1 MSTQS
6 DLTPWPANEVD
17 TYRALGYW
25 SGETFG
31 DMLTSRAAA
40 TPDAVAVLDDRNRW
54 TYAELE
60 TRARSLASGFLDL
73 GIQQGDRVLVQLPN
87 IAEFVEVIFGLF
99 YAGALPVFC
108 LPAHRQAELLPIA
121 QASGAIA
128 MITCHHHQGFNHA
141 TLGAV
146 LRDSAPELRHL
157 ILVPDHRRPA
167 LPPGGTHGLD
177 DLRAAPRELPGVD
190 PSGIAFLQLSGGSTG
205 TPKLIPRTHDDYLY
219 SVRRSVEICGLDE
232 TSVYL
237 AVLPVAHNFP
247 MSSPG
252 ILGVLY
258 AGGTVAMA
266 IEPSPT
272 TAFGAIQRFGVTI
285 TGLVPPLARLWVER
299 AEAGTDYDISSLQVL
314 LVGGARCP
322 DELARRIAPALG
334 VTLQQVFGMAEGL
347 VCYTRLDDPEEV
359 ILATQGRPMS
369 DHDRIAVVDEQGEP
383 VPPGTDGLLI
393 TKGPYTIR
401 GYYRNAEA
409 NATSF
414 TEDGWYRTGDVV
426 NLRPDGNLVVKG
438 RLGDRVNRGGEKISA
453 EEIEAH
459 LLDHPLIR
467 DAIVVSVPDERLGER
482 SCVFVL
488 ATDPATPPAL
498 GQIRQFVRERGV
510 ATWKIPDLLE
520 VVESFPETGVGKISR
535 RSLRAALTAQAAQS
549 S

>member
-1 MSTQS
+1 MPSQS
-6 DLTPWPANEVD
+6 DLTPWPAAEVEA
-17 TYRALGYW
+17 YRALGYW

-31 DMLTSRAAA
+31 DLLSSRAGT
-40 TPDAVAVLDDRNRW
+40 TPDAIAVVDDRNRW

-60 TRARSLASGFLDL
+60 TRATSLASGFLEL
-73 GIQQGDRVLVQLPN
+73 GIQPGDRVLVQLPN

-108 LPAHRQAELLPIA
+108 LPAHRQSELVPIA
-121 QASGAIA
+121 QASGAVA
-128 MITCHHHQGFNHA
+128 MVTCHHHQKFDHA
-141 TLGAV
+141 GLAAI
-146 LRDSAPELRHL
+146 LREQAPDLRHL
-157 ILVPDHRRPA
+157 IVVPDQDGTAVPD
-167 LPPGGTHGLD
+167 GTHALD
-177 DLRAAPRELPGVD
+177 DLRAASRELPAVAAD
-190 PSGIAFLQLSGGSTG
+190 GIAFLQLSGGSTG

-219 SVRRSVEICGLDE
+219 SVRRSAELCRLDS

-237 AVLPVAHNFP
+237 AALPVAHNFP

-252 ILGVLY
+252 ILGALY
-258 AGGTVAMA
+258 AGGTVALA
-266 IEPSPT
+266 ADPSPT
-272 TAFGAIQRFGVTI
+272 AAFSAIERFGVTI

-299 AEAGTDYDISSLQVL
+299 AEAGSAHDISSLQVL

-322 DELARRIAPALG
+322 DELARRIGPALG

-347 VCYTRLDDPEEV
+347 VCYTRLDDPEDV
-359 ILATQGRPMS
+359 VLATQGRPMS
-369 DHDRIAVVDEQGEP
+369 DHDQVAVVDETGDP

-401 GYYRNAEA
+401 GYYRNPAA
-409 NATSF
+409 NASSF

-426 NLRPDGNLVVKG
+426 NLRADGNLVVKG

-498 GQIRQFVRERGV
+498 SQIRQFVRERGV
-510 ATWKIPDLLE
+510 ATWKIPDLLQ
-520 VVESFPETGVGKISR
+520 VVDSFPETGVGKISR
-535 RSLRAALTAQAAQS
+535 RSLRTALAAQAAAT
-549 S
+549 

>member
-1 MSTQS
+1 MPSQS
-6 DLTPWPANEVD
+6 DLTPWPATEVEQ
-17 TYRALGYW
+17 YRALGYW
-25 SGETFG
+25 TGETFPG
-31 DMLTSRAAA
+31 MLSARAAA
-40 TPDAVAVLDDRNRW
+40 TPDAIAVLDDRNRW
-54 TYAELE
+54 TYAQLE
-60 TRARSLASGFLDL
+60 TRASSLAAGFLNL
-73 GIQQGDRVLVQLPN
+73 GVQPGDRVLVQLPN

-108 LPAHRQAELLPIA
+108 LPAHRQSELIPIA
-121 QASGAIA
+121 QASGAVAIV
-128 MITCHHHQGFNHA
+128 TCHHHQKFNHA
-141 TLGAV
+141 TLSAI
-146 LRDSAPELRHL
+146 LRDNSAALRHL
-157 ILVPDHRRPA
+157 IIVPDRQGAA
-167 LPPGGTHGLD
+167 LPGGTHALD
-177 DLRAAPRELPGVD
+177 DLRAEPRELPQVD
-190 PSGIAFLQLSGGSTG
+190 AADVAFLQLSGGSTG

-219 SVRRSVEICGLDE
+219 SVRRSAELCELDS

-237 AVLPVAHNFP
+237 AALPVAHNFP

-252 ILGVLY
+252 ILGALV

-266 IEPSPT
+266 IDPSPT
-272 TAFGAIQRFGVTI
+272 TAFGAIERFGVTI

-299 AEAGTDYDISSLQVL
+299 AEASTKYDISSLKVL

-322 DELARRIAPALG
+322 DELARRIRPALG
-334 VTLQQVFGMAEGL
+334 ATLQQVFGMAEGL

-359 ILATQGRPMS
+359 VLATQGRPMS
-369 DHDRIAVVDEQGEP
+369 PHDQVAVVDEQGNH

-401 GYYRNAEA
+401 GYYRNPEA
-409 NATSF
+409 NASSF
-414 TEDGWYRTGDVV
+414 TADGWYRTGDVV

-488 ATDPATPPAL
+488 AADPATPPAL

-520 VVESFPETGVGKISR
+520 VVDSFPETSVGKISR
-535 RSLRAALTAQAAQS
+535 RSLRAALTAQASAT
-549 S
+549 

>member
-1 MSTQS
+1 MPSQS
-6 DLTPWPANEVD
+6 DLTPWPATEA
-17 TYRALGYW
+17 TQYRELGYW
-25 SGETFG
+25 TGETFG
-31 DMLTSRAAA
+31 DMLSSRAGT
-40 TPDAVAVLDDRNRW
+40 TPNAIAVVDDRNRW

-60 TRARSLASGFLDL
+60 QRATSLASGFLEL
-73 GIQQGDRVLVQLPN
+73 GIQPGDRVLVQLPN

-108 LPAHRQAELLPIA
+108 LPAHRQSELVPIA
-121 QASGAIA
+121 QASGAVA
-128 MITCHHHQGFNHA
+128 AVTCHHHQRFNHA
-141 TLGAV
+141 TLAAI
-146 LRDSAPELRHL
+146 LRDHAPDLRHV
-157 ILVPDHRRPA
+157 IVVPDNDGTA
-167 LPPGGTHGLD
+167 LPGGIRALD
-177 DLRAAPRELPGVD
+177 DLRAAPRDLPTVAAAD
-190 PSGIAFLQLSGGSTG
+190 IAFLQLSGGSTG

-219 SVRRSVEICGLDE
+219 SVRRSAELCQLDS

-237 AVLPVAHNFP
+237 AALPVAHNFP

-252 ILGVLY
+252 ILGALY
-258 AGGTVAMA
+258 AGGTVALA
-266 IEPSPT
+266 IDPSPT
-272 TAFGAIQRFGVTI
+272 TAFQAIERFGVTI
-285 TGLVPPLARLWVER
+285 SGLVPPLARLWVER
-299 AEAGTDYDISSLQVL
+299 AEASSKYDISSLRVL

-322 DELARRIAPALG
+322 DELARRIGPALG
-334 VTLQQVFGMAEGL
+334 ATLQQVFGMAEGL

-359 ILATQGRPMS
+359 VLSTQGRPMS
-369 DHDRIAVVDEQGEP
+369 EHDQVAVVDEAGNP

-401 GYYRNAEA
+401 GYYRNPEA
-409 NATSF
+409 NASSF

-426 NLRPDGNLVVKG
+426 NLRADGNLVVKG

-488 ATDPATPPAL
+488 AADPTTPPAL

-510 ATWKIPDLLE
+510 ATWKIPDLLQ
-520 VVESFPETGVGKISR
+520 VVDSFPETGVGKISR
-535 RSLRAALTAQAAQS
+535 RSLRAALAMQATAT
-549 S
+549 

>member
-1 MSTQS
+1 
-6 DLTPWPANEVD
+6 
-17 TYRALGYW
+17 
-25 SGETFG
+25 
-31 DMLTSRAAA
+31 MLSARAAA
-40 TPDAVAVLDDRNRW
+40 TPDAIAVVDDRNRW
-54 TYAELE
+54 SYAELA
-60 TRARSLASGFLDL
+60 TRATSLASGLLEL
-73 GIQQGDRVLVQLPN
+73 GVRPGDRVLVQLPN

-108 LPAHRQAELLPIA
+108 LPAHRQSELIPIA
-121 QASGAIA
+121 QASGAVA
-128 MITCHHHQGFNHA
+128 MVTCHHHQTFNHA
-141 TLGAV
+141 TLAAI
-146 LRDSAPELRHL
+146 LRDHAPDLRHL
-157 ILVPDHRRPA
+157 IIVPDHQRPA
-167 LPPGGTHGLD
+167 LPGGTHALD
-177 DLRAAPRELPGVD
+177 TLRAAPRDLPAVAASD
-190 PSGIAFLQLSGGSTG
+190 VAFLQLSGGSTG

-219 SVRRSVEICGLDE
+219 SVRRSAELCELDS

-237 AVLPVAHNFP
+237 AALPVAHNFP

-252 ILGVLY
+252 ILGALW

-266 IEPSPT
+266 IDPSPT
-272 TAFGAIQRFGVTI
+272 TAFSAIERFSVTI

-299 AEAGTDYDISSLQVL
+299 AEASTKYDISSLRVL

-322 DELARRIAPALG
+322 DELARRIRPALG
-334 VTLQQVFGMAEGL
+334 ATLQQVFGMAEGL

-359 ILATQGRPMS
+359 VLATQGRPMS
-369 DHDRIAVVDEQGEP
+369 AHDQVAVVDEAGNH

-401 GYYRNAEA
+401 GYYRNPEA
-409 NATSF
+409 NASSF

-426 NLRPDGNLVVKG
+426 NLRADGNLVVKG

-453 EEIEAH
+453 EEIEEH

-488 ATDPATPPAL
+488 AADPTTPPAL

-510 ATWKIPDLLE
+510 ATWKIPDLLQ

-535 RSLRAALTAQAAQS
+535 RSLRAALTAQASAT
-549 S
+549 